1 MSAQATR
8 WECARC
14 RVSFGNV
21 DGRQATLPT
30 GWTEAGA
37 EAFCLSCSR
46 TLAGDAA
53 MDSAPADSSREDLV
67 RRRRSALIEFE
78 IRRAPDASNPTI
90 ARACRTSTGAVTAV
104 RAALKQVPPTP
115 VAAGQRDDS

>member
-1 MSAQATR
+1 MSAQAVR
-8 WECARC
+8 WECGRC

-21 DGRQATLPT
+21 DGRQAALPV
-30 GWTEAGA
+30 GWTEVED

-46 TLAGDAA
+46 ALAGEAA
-53 MDSAPADSSREDLV
+53 RDSAPPDSSRDELM
-67 RRRRSALIEFE
+67 RLKRAALIEFE

-104 RAALKQVPPTP
+104 RTALKEMP
-115 VAAGQRDDS
+115 AAR